1 MWVEGVS
8 FDLVS
13 SGCKMEVVKF
23 MDPKKWVMIIDFE
36 LDIDV
41 LFGRYCYIDIW
52 LYEVGRSGRV
62 SN

>member
-1 MWVEGVS
+1 
-8 FDLVS
+8 
-13 SGCKMEVVKF
+13 MEEVKF